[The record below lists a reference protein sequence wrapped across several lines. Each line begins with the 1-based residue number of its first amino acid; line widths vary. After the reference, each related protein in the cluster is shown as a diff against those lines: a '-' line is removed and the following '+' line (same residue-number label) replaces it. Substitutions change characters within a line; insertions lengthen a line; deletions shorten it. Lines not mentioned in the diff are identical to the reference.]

1 MDTKERIMWEA
12 VKLFAKE
19 GYEAVSVSQIA
30 DQLGMTKS
38 ALYKHY
44 KNKRDIFDS
53 ILHHMETLDQENASS
68 CSMPEWSSEV
78 MPEAYQQVEIKEL
91 VDFSVMQ
98 FRYWT
103 EDEFAVSF
111 RRLLTLEQY
120 RNEEM
125 RKLYQQ
131 YLASGP
137 LRYVEDV
144 FIGMGV
150 DRLKAKDMAL
160 DFYAPM
166 FLMYSIYDGMADGD
180 NIVEQLKDHI
190 CLFLKKFT
198 RRK

>member
-1 MDTKERIMWEA
+1 
-12 VKLFAKE
+12 
-19 GYEAVSVSQIA
+19 
-30 DQLGMTKS
+30 
-38 ALYKHY
+38 
-44 KNKRDIFDS
+44 
-53 ILHHMETLDQENASS
+53 METLDQENASS

-78 MPEAYQQVEIKEL
+78 IPEAYQQVEMKEL
-91 VDFSVMQ
+91 VDFSLMQ

-120 RNEEM
+120 RDEEM

-131 YLASGP
+131 YLAAGP
-137 LRYVEDV
+137 LSYVEDV

-150 DRLKAKDMAL
+150 GRLKAKDMAL

-166 FLMYSIYDGMADGD
+166 FLMYSIYDGTADKAD
-180 NIVEQLKDHI
+180 IVEQLKEHI
-190 CLFLKKFT
+190 CLFLKSFT